1 MDSEIQESDKSA
13 DALGKL
19 ISGIDEKQTSA
30 LALAYVGD
38 SVYELAVRTLAL
50 ERSNTNVNYL
60 DTFVKKFT
68 NAKAQAKVVQLIAAD
83 FSEQEMRVF
92 KRGRNAKSVTA
103 PHTCSISEYRRAT
116 GLECLAGYLYLQGN
130 ADRAAEL
137 VKKGIEL
144 YERSEQ

>member
-1 MDSEIQESDKSA
+1 MDSEIRGSDKSA
-13 DALGKL
+13 DALEKL

-38 SVYELAVRTLAL
+38 SVYELTVRTMAL
-50 ERSNTNVNYL
+50 ERSNTNVNEL

-68 NAKAQAKVVQLIAAD
+68 NAKAQAKVAQLIAAD

-116 GLECLAGYLYLQGN
+116 GLECLAGYLYLQEN

-137 VKKGIEL
+137 IKKGIEL